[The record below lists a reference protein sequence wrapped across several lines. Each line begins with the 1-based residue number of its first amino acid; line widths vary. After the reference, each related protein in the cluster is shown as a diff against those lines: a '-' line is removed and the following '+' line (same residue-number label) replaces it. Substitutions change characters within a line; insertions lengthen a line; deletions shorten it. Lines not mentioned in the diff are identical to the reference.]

1 MAKMLLIGRLGK
13 DPEVRY
19 TKSNKEYV
27 SCVLHSYQRG
37 TLLTRMRYAGRYSIA
52 TQNNT
57 IGLPEGAQPTT
68 TWHNVFS
75 FNPSANNFLRN
86 LKRGSLVYAEAN
98 FELRQPD
105 PSADPDSPEGQR
117 QIFLRHGASFFAREW
132 LVKVSC
138 LDREYSRSPP
148 ATKIF
153 RGVRS

>member
-1 MAKMLLIGRLGK
+1 MFSLSARAALRVPSRAFSTTSARSADMAKMLLIGRLGK

-27 SCVLHSYQRG
+27 S
-37 TLLTRMRYAGRYSIA
+37 YSIA

-117 QIFLRHGASFFAREW
+117 QIFLRHENIRV
-132 LVKVSC
+132 L
-138 LDREYSRSPP
+138 RQPP
-148 ATKIF
+148 KSSEETDPD
-153 RGVRS
+153 VE

>member
-1 MAKMLLIGRLGK
+1 MRHGRLRVSHAST
-13 DPEVRY
+13 DRITIVPSY
-19 TKSNKEYV
+19 T
-27 SCVLHSYQRG
+27 
-37 TLLTRMRYAGRYSIA
+37 IA
-52 TQNNT
+52 TANNT
-57 IGLPEGAQPTT
+57 IGSPEGTQPTT
-68 TWHNVFS
+68 TWHHVLS
-75 FNPSANNFLRN
+75 FNPSSNTYLRT
-86 LKRGSLVYAEAN
+86 LKKGALVFAEAN

-105 PSADPDSPEGQR
+105 PNAEPDSPEGQR